1 MLTSQTVHMLQLHL
15 ARLVL
20 QPDVDASPALR
31 RFFDSCHRAACAS
44 VTRDHEQT
52 KSSAREEAVVQ
63 ALRKCLRGSDAL
75 IQVQVSIALCVCS
88 DEA

>member
-1 MLTSQTVHMLQLHL
+1 MQVHL

-31 RFFDSCHRAACAS
+31 RFFDSAIVQRVPVSRVTMNRQSRQRA
-44 VTRDHEQT
+44 
-52 KSSAREEAVVQ
+52 EEAVVQ

-75 IQVQVSIALCVCS
+75 IQVQVSIPLCVCS